1 MCNVSHEFENKFD
14 TTTEEYFF
22 LQKSL
27 EKAEI
32 VFIQGDEDIALI
44 LAKHVCECQHYEVTY
59 SMINDILAGCIDFK
73 PENRDIIFMIGNV
86 NISRELIQAMRGQ
99 VGQDKIR
106 WFFIG
111 RSHIPNGVGPMA
123 VVEIR
128 PEHRCGISRKDGIGI
143 EMLGPNCTGLTRL
156 CLRYKRDDKI

>member
-1 MCNVSHEFENKFD
+1 MCNVSHEFKNKFD
-14 TTTEEYFF
+14 TTTEEYIF

-27 EKAEI
+27 KRAEI
-32 VFIQGDEDIALI
+32 IFIQGDEDIALA

-59 SMINDILAGCIDFK
+59 SMINDILARCIDFK
-73 PENRDIIFMIGNV
+73 PENRDIIFLNGNV
-86 NISRELIQAMRGQ
+86 NISRELLQTMREQ
-99 VGQDKIR
+99 MGQDKIR
-106 WFFIG
+106 WIFIG
-111 RSHIPNGVGPMA
+111 RSQIPNGVGPMA

-143 EMLGPNCTGLTRL
+143 EILGPNCTGLTRL